1 MITAYDAYGKA
12 IATYTDAGVLIQTFS
27 YSDGTS
33 RTAAAAPTVPTA
45 NTATGKFFDGV
56 TFNSVLKSAG
66 ELLKVLFP
74 TGVAQSATVPDYTPT
89 YPYLPTNPTTG
100 KNVTGIGW
108 IILVVVVLIFLFSGY
123 NPFKRKK

>member
-1 MITAYDAYGKA
+1 MITAYDAYGQA
-12 IATYTDAGVLIQTFS
+12 IATYTDAGVLIQTFN

-33 RTAAAAPTVPTA
+33 RTAAAAPTVPKAT
-45 NTATGKFFDGV
+45 TGKFWDGV

-74 TGVAQSATVPDYTPT
+74 TGLSSGTAVQDYTPT

-108 IILVVVVLIFLFSGY
+108 IILTIIVLAFLFSGY